1 MTFFKILL
9 ICFCCSC
16 LHAKM
21 VLIHSYHLKRPFIMS
36 REDRTGL
43 TYDFVRL
50 LGKYSNDVRYRLE
63 VIPKKRIDGLSNKIV
78 LWTNPKWVKDEAQYQ
93 WITTHLQDA
102 DVVIYKKNLASKY
115 KDFTSMYGE
124 KLLCVRGYY
133 YANLEKLFIEGK
145 ISRANVNSE
154 DQIMKVIARDR
165 YKFGIISLSA
175 FNYKKR
181 TEKIYDELTY
191 SKNHQDDFMR
201 YIQVSKTKKDI
212 VEDLLSISKNKAFL
226 KELEVLFNNYGLDI
240 SK

>member
-1 MTFFKILL
+1 M
-9 ICFCCSC
+9 
-16 LHAKM
+16 
-21 VLIHSYHLKRPFIMS
+21 
-36 REDRTGL
+36 
-43 TYDFVRL
+43 
-50 LGKYSNDVRYRLE
+50 
-63 VIPKKRIDGLSNKIV
+63 IPKKRIDGLTNKIV
-78 LWTNPKWVKDEAQYQ
+78 LWTNSKWVKDEAQYQ
-93 WITTHLQDA
+93 WITTHLEDA

-133 YANLEKLFIEGK
+133 YANLEGLFTEGK

-165 YKFGIISLSA
+165 YKFGLISLSA

-201 YIQVSKTKKDI
+201 YIQVAKTKKDI

-226 KELEVLFNNYGLDI
+226 KELEILFNNYGLDI